1 MTLPAADAPLAAATA
16 LYDGASGRLDAI
28 RRMPPG
34 EARRAAAGELQVIF
48 LTQLLSAM
56 RKTVPESD
64 FLPRS
69 PARNVYEGVFDRAVA
84 EAVARTDP
92 LGLVRLMGEE
102 APGSRIPAVL
112 PKTRTGETPEV
123 EPES

>member
-1 MTLPAADAPLAAATA
+1 VADAPLAAVTA
-16 LYDGASGRLDAI
+16 ASDGASGRLDAI

-56 RKTVPESD
+56 RKTVPEND

-84 EAVARTDP
+84 EEVAKTDP
-92 LGLVRLMGEE
+92 LGLVRLMGEGP
-102 APGSRIPAVL
+102 PGLKNPRASADD
-112 PKTRTGETPEV
+112 
-123 EPES
+123 

>member
-1 MTLPAADAPLAAATA
+1 MTMPLADAPVAAATA
-16 LYDGASGRLDAI
+16 VSDGASGRLDAI

-34 EARRAAAGELQVIF
+34 EARRAAAGELQVMF

-69 PARNVYEGVFDRAVA
+69 PERNVYEGVFDRAVA
-84 EAVARTDP
+84 EAVAKTDP
-92 LGLVRLMGEE
+92 LGLVRLMGEGP
-102 APGSRIPAVL
+102 PGLKNPLGSA
-112 PKTRTGETPEV
+112 ED
-123 EPES
+123 

>member
-1 MTLPAADAPLAAATA
+1 VTLPVADAPLAAVTA
-16 LYDGASGRLDAI
+16 VADADGGRLDAI
-28 RRMPPG
+28 RRLPPG
-34 EARRAAAGELQVIF
+34 KARAAAAGELQVVF
-48 LTQLLSAM
+48 LTQLLAAM

-84 EAVARTDP
+84 EAVAKSDP

-102 APGSRIPAVL
+102 TPGLKNPL
-112 PKTRTGETPEV
+112 
-123 EPES
+123 ESAED

>member
-1 MTLPAADAPLAAATA
+1 VILPLADAPLAAITA
-16 LYDGASGRLDAI
+16 ASDGASGRLDAI
-28 RRMPPG
+28 RRMPAG

-48 LTQLLSAM
+48 LTQLLAAM

-84 EAVARTDP
+84 QAVAETDP
-92 LGLVRLMGEE
+92 LGLVRLMGEQ
-102 APGSRIPAVL
+102 PSGLKNPPASA
-112 PKTRTGETPEV
+112 ED
-123 EPES
+123 